1 MCQAKEAELLLSFAV
16 SDRIENVKA
25 INNRVWNFMKGD
37 PIVNL
42 RAQTGREKGKGN
54 VGRNLKEQESY
65 STYLFD
71 D

>member
-16 SDRIENVKA
+16 SDRIEHVKA
-25 INNRVWNFMKGD
+25 INNRVWNFTKGD

-42 RAQTGREKGKGN
+42 RAQTGREKSKSN
-54 VGRNLKEQESY
+54 VGRNLKVQESY